1 MKRIDGLSAG
11 IRILCGK
18 SRETVDRIQLSQGT
32 QAAPESC
39 QGLVYDPESR
49 IPAGGWR
56 SLGSAEQELLLS
68 GSQLGN
74 PGYTIAIV
82 TIPAGLLQPLRF
94 LSEEAGASLD
104 QARLLP
110 LARSDASMS
119 AIAEIKKYLRCY
131 LESPDAENAEPRG
144 GIVANPPALTTVT
157 VDPRSRKLIGLHAD
171 DWYRFPL
178 NTRHRSPNR
187 ICFNIGG
194 QARFFLFINLSMVA
208 ICEAVSTAGSDASWE
223 RIGSTSMGRL
233 FMKLY
238 PCYPIIRI
246 RVDPGEA
253 YIAPTE
259 NVIHDGSSV
268 AMSVL
273 DLSLSLR
280 GQFKLAPALTADSH
294 AI

>member
-157 VDPRSRKLIGLHAD
+157 EREL
-171 DWYRFPL
+171 
-178 NTRHRSPNR
+178 
-187 ICFNIGG
+187 
-194 QARFFLFINLSMVA
+194 
-208 ICEAVSTAGSDASWE
+208 GS
-223 RIGSTSMGRL
+223 
-233 FMKLY
+233 
-238 PCYPIIRI
+238 
-246 RVDPGEA
+246 
-253 YIAPTE
+253 
-259 NVIHDGSSV
+259 
-268 AMSVL
+268 
-273 DLSLSLR
+273 
-280 GQFKLAPALTADSH
+280 
-294 AI
+294 